1 MILAN
6 LNIYYTWKNIKSS
19 YNNDEFRISA
29 LNWNDEF
36 DLPDRSYSILDFQNY
51 FEYIIKKHG
60 IIANNPPIQ
69 IYVNK
74 INNRIAFK
82 IKTGYKLELLFPET
96 MKLLGITKKDVNQ
109 NKNSKNVLKLESVE
123 VFIVHCNLVNNNY
136 QQASKVL
143 YTFVPNKQ
151 FGQLINISPH
161 SLTMLNTTN
170 TEFSFLEVWFTN

>member
-6 LNIYYTWKNIKSS
+6 LNVYYTWKNIKSS

-51 FEYIIKKHG
+51 FECIIKKHG
-60 IIANNPPIQ
+60 IIANNPPVQ

-82 IKTGYKLELLFPET
+82 IKTIYKLELLFPET

-123 VFIVHCNLVNNNY
+123 VF
-136 QQASKVL
+136 
-143 YTFVPNKQ
+143 
-151 FGQLINISPH
+151 
-161 SLTMLNTTN
+161 
-170 TEFSFLEVWFTN
+170 